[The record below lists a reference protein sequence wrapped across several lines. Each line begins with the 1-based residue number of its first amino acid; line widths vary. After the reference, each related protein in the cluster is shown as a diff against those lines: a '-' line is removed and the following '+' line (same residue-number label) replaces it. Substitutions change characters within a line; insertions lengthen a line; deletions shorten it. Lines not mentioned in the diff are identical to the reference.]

1 MASSLSNF
9 VNNLSE
15 RIRRIKGKFG
25 HNDKKCETCR
35 IECKYCD
42 SFLEYTKFKY
52 NLIEYKFLCCSKN
65 YQRKFDEKSKE
76 RFFNTHT
83 FLTMITKSLFY
94 YCEKVFIF
102 MNIWIIRKNSMK
114 HHYLK
119 NKIFTVT

>member
-65 YQRKFDEKSKE
+65 YQRKFDEESKE
-76 RFFNTHT
+76 RFFNTHNFSNHDNKKFIL
-83 FLTMITKSLFY
+83 FLRKGVYIYEYMDNSEKFNETSLP
-94 YCEKVFIF
+94 EK
-102 MNIWIIRKNSMK
+102 
-114 HHYLK
+114 
-119 NKIFTVT
+119 